1 MSLSG
6 FIRRYPV
13 VAWVIWALLFFIL
26 VLLAKPED
34 IPWW

>member
-1 MSLSG
+1 
-6 FIRRYPV
+6 
-13 VAWVIWALLFFIL
+13 VAWVIWALLFFIF